1 MPTIKTRDNTEIY
14 FKDWGTGQ
22 PVVFSHGWP
31 LDADAWEDQMFF
43 LASRGYRCIAH
54 DRRGNGRS
62 SQPWTGNDLDTYADD
77 LAALVETLDL
87 RDAIHV
93 GHSTGGGE
101 VARYIGRHGTKRVA
115 AAVLVSA
122 IPPLMLKTPA
132 NPEGLPLE
140 VFDQLRAGVQADR
153 SQFFKDLSGP
163 FYGANRSGSKVS
175 QGVRDEFWLQGMIA
189 GFPAC
194 YDTIKV
200 FSETDT
206 TEDLKKFDVPTLIV
220 HGDDDQIVPIVAAA
234 LKSAKIVP
242 NAQLKIYQGAP
253 HGLPTTLKD
262 RLNADLLEF
271 FKTRVKAKVSAN

>member
-14 FKDWGTGQ
+14 FKDWGSGQ

-31 LDADAWEDQMFF
+31 LDADAWEDQMYF

-62 SQPWTGNDLDTYADD
+62 SQPFTGNDLDTYADD
-77 LAALVETLDL
+77 LASLTEALDL
-87 RDAIHV
+87 RNAIHV

-132 NPEGLPLE
+132 NPEGLPLA

-163 FYGANRSGSKVS
+163 FYGANRPGSKVS

-194 YDTIKV
+194 YETIKV
-200 FSETDT
+200 FSESDT

-234 LKSAKIVP
+234 LKSSKIVP
-242 NAQLKIYQGAP
+242 NAQLKIYEGAP

-271 FKTRVKAKVSAN
+271 IKTRVHVIAAN

>member
-1 MPTIKTRDNTEIY
+1 
-14 FKDWGTGQ
+14 
-22 PVVFSHGWP
+22 
-31 LDADAWEDQMFF
+31 MFF